1 VIQLHVDQTPIVPT
15 RVVIQS
21 VNARQDSSP
30 SLTLSLVVTESA
42 TLTMTVELETSA
54 PTISVLSSLIPVIHL
69 LVDLTL
75 SVLCLSQDSLSADV
89 CPPTELL
96 LILSLDARE
105 NVRQTEN
112 VVETI
117 FVKTITVSLDLTP
130 ASPHHVVLTQSVM

>member
-21 VNARQDSSP
+21 VSAKQDSSP

-42 TLTMTVELETSA
+42 TLTMTVELETSVL
-54 PTISVLSSLIPVIHL
+54 TISVLSSLIPVIHL

-96 LILSLDARE
+96 LTPSLDARE